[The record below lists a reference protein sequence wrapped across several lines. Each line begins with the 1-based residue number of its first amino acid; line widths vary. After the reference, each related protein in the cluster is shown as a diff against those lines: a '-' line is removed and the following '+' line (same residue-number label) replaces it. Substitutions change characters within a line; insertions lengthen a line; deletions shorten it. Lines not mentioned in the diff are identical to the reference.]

1 MSRRPWYK
9 RYGGDFVL
17 GTMALSLE
25 EKGAYSLCLD
35 LIYDRGGPIP
45 DDARWLAGMCGVSI
59 RKWNALRDRLIETG
73 KLVAGEG
80 CLTNGRAERE
90 IAEAAEASREFAE
103 NGAKGGRKRAENA
116 AKLKDNSDENEAVQ
130 TKNNDLGQAR
140 LKPNQIP
147 EPDNTPSSPP
157 RGTISPKVTKGQVE
171 AVWSACPQ
179 KARERSSRADVE
191 QALGGALRRGHSPD
205 AVLPGLLA
213 AYRSDTYAG
222 DRAKGIHR
230 LIEKDRWASF
240 VEASPA
246 PPVASTTFDGPP
258 ALRDSVAREH
268 GEDFVRRWLDH
279 YCRWRSEDRTII
291 ARTPLV
297 AATLEKDLAA
307 WLART
312 GVQVEVEAA
321 NDQSEQSRR
330 GAA

>member
-1 MSRRPWYK
+1 MSAPPYMKLFW
-9 RYGGDFVL
+9 GDYHKATRHL
-17 GTMALSLE
+17 TRDQH
-25 EKGAYSLCLD
+25 GAYFL
-35 LIYDRGGPIP
+35 LIGEAWRLGGALP
-45 DDARWLAGMCGVSI
+45 DDDAKLAAWALCTIEEWSVMRPI
-59 RKWNALRDRLIETG
+59 IMDFFALRRGKWWHDRVREELAAYESTSRKRKEAG
-73 KLVAGEG
+73 K
-80 CLTNGRAERE
+80 
-90 IAEAAEASREFAE
+90 
-103 NGAKGGRKRAENA
+103 KGGSASGGKAKRNEEANA
-116 AKLKDNSDENEAVQ
+116 CLLP
-130 TKNNDLGQAR
+130 TK
-140 LKPNQIP
+140 P
-147 EPDNTPSSPP
+147 EPEPKSDNTPSSPP

-240 VEASPA
+240 VETSTA

-258 ALRDSVAREH
+258 ALRDSVAREQ

-307 WLART
+307 WLERT
-312 GVQVEVEAA
+312 GVKVEVEAA